1 MEPHSPLF
9 LGVDGGQ
16 SSTLAVICD
25 EEGRLLGSGN
35 GGPSNHIHEPG
46 GMERLRSALRDSVLG
61 AWEQA
66 GFSQTVPPRFA
77 SAGLGM
83 TGSGEYA
90 AETLD
95 QIAACEHKTVVHDS
109 ISAHAG
115 ALAGAPGVIVIAGTG
130 SVALGVDAG
139 GKALRVGGWSH
150 LMGDEGSGY
159 DIGRQA
165 LSAAARME
173 DGRAP
178 VSRLHAAVLAHFH
191 AQTLWEVHAQIH
203 APGASR
209 AEIAALAR
217 VTAGCAQ
224 EGDET
229 ARVIFQQAGYQLAEL
244 ALAALRGLRME
255 GVPTP
260 VAPVGGVF
268 QAGELI
274 LAPLRRFLQAGAPLA
289 RVVSPL
295 LPPAFGAVI
304 LAYAAAG
311 LPLTAGK
318 RENLVR
324 AAGG

>member
-1 MEPHSPLF
+1 MKTHSPLF

-25 EEGRLLGSGN
+25 GEGRLLGSGH

-46 GMERLRSALRDSVLG
+46 GMERLRSALHDSILG

-66 GFSQTVPPRFA
+66 GFSKAEMPRFA

-83 TGSGEYA
+83 TGSGAYV

-95 QIAACEHKTVVHDS
+95 QIAAYECKTVVHDS

-159 DIGRQA
+159 AIGRQA
-165 LSAAARME
+165 LSAAARMQ

-178 VSRLHAAVLAHFH
+178 LSRLHAAVLAHFH

-217 VTAGCAQ
+217 VAAACAQ

-229 ARVIFQQAGYQLAEL
+229 AQRLFQQAGFQLAEL

-255 GVPTP
+255 NAAAL

-274 LAPLRRFLQAGAPLA
+274 LAPLRRFLLAGAPLA
-289 RVVSPL
+289 RVVPPL
-295 LPPAFGAVI
+295 LPPVFGAVI
-304 LAYAAAG
+304 LAYQAAG
-311 LPLTAGK
+311 LPFTPWQ

-324 AAGG
+324 AAGE